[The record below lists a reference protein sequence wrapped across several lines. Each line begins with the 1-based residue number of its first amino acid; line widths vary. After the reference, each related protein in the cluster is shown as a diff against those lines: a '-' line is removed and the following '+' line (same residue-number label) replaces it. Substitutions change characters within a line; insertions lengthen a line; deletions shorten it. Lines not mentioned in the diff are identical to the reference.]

1 MRRGRDISYDTYRS
15 RVGSWRGSGFDDAD
29 VSSLPPII
37 PYSGFSPVRLEEEVP
52 VSQMQ
57 PSPTVPWLKCDHI
70 HHGPSRFTAPF
81 ALLL

>member
-1 MRRGRDISYDTYRS
+1 MPKSEGSKRYPDVNRRLGLSLMCGRKATNGLLHFQVCLVRI

-52 VSQMQ
+52 ISQM
-57 PSPTVPWLKCDHI
+57 
-70 HHGPSRFTAPF
+70 
-81 ALLL
+81 

>member
-1 MRRGRDISYDTYRS
+1 MMPTFPASPLSFRTA
-15 RVGSWRGSGFDDAD
+15 GF
-29 VSSLPPII
+29 PQ
-37 PYSGFSPVRLEEEVP
+37 YGWKEVP

-70 HHGPSRFTAPF
+70 HHGPSRFTALF